1 MPSPTPLPSRRAH
14 LGLLVTTTVTAAA
27 LLASALG
34 NQISAGETAD
44 TVTRAR
50 AQDVARAARGAL
62 FLGRDAPDEALA
74 ALLEEWEG
82 EGLRFVAVVG
92 PGGELRASAGTPVAS
107 TEALSR
113 RLAHLPPSPELER
126 EGGIVRVIVPMR
138 EGGRRGGGGR
148 GPRAGTPSALVVEM
162 EPVMAEAIL
171 SRARLGL
178 LISGAAALA
187 LLLMAAVFWRM
198 SRRAQAAEA
207 ELVRDR
213 HLATLGE
220 MSAVLGHEIRN
231 PLASLKGHAQL
242 LVEKLGDDP
251 RSLAKAERV
260 VAEAVRLERLT
271 TEVLEFARS
280 GAVERRD
287 VSPVA
292 VLKRAVDVAGEGR
305 VRVEDAGA
313 PALFSLDGDRL
324 EQVLVNL
331 IRNAVQASTVGAS
344 VEARVSSERR
354 GGLCFEVRDHGAGF
368 SAEAFS
374 RLFEPFHTTKVT
386 GTGLGL
392 AVARRIVEAHGGS
405 IEATNHPDGGA
416 LLTVRIPAA

>member
-1 MPSPTPLPSRRAH
+1 MPSPARLPSRRAH
-14 LGLLVTTTVTAAA
+14 LGLLLTTTVTAAA
-27 LLASALG
+27 LLASAMG
-34 NQISAGETAD
+34 NLVSAGATAD

-50 AQDVARAARGAL
+50 AEDVARSARGAL
-62 FLGRDAPDEALA
+62 RLGRDAPDEALA
-74 ALLEEWEG
+74 ALLEEWGG
-82 EGLRFVAVVG
+82 EGLRFVAVFG
-92 PGGELRASAGTPVAS
+92 PGGEVRASAGTPATSV
-107 TEALSR
+107 EALSR
-113 RLAHLPPSPELER
+113 RIAHLPPSPEPER
-126 EGGIVRVIVPMR
+126 EGRIIRVMVPMR
-138 EGGRRGGGGR
+138 EGGRRGAGGR
-148 GPRAGTPSALVVEM
+148 GPRGMTPAALVVEM

-171 SRARLGL
+171 ARARLGL

-187 LLLMAAVFWRM
+187 LLVMAAVFWRM
-198 SRRAQAAEA
+198 SRRAQVAEA

-242 LVEKLGDDP
+242 LVERLGDDP

-260 VAEAVRLERLT
+260 VAEALRLERLT

-280 GAVERRD
+280 GAVERRA
-287 VSPVA
+287 VSPMA
-292 VLKRAVDVAGEGR
+292 VLRRAADVAGEGR
-305 VRVEDAGA
+305 VTVADAEA
-313 PALFSLDGDRL
+313 PALFSLDADRL

-331 IRNAVQASTVGAS
+331 IRNAVQASEPGAGVEAS
-344 VEARVSSERR
+344 VEGDRR
-354 GGLCFEVRDHGAGF
+354 GGLRFEVRDHGGGL
-368 SAEAFS
+368 SAEAS
-374 RLFEPFHTTKVT
+374 ARLFEPFHTTKIT

-405 IEATNHPDGGA
+405 LEATNHPEGGA

>member
-1 MPSPTPLPSRRAH
+1 MPSPTPIPSRRAH
-14 LGLLVTTTVTAAA
+14 LGLLLTTTVTAAA
-27 LLASALG
+27 LLASAMG
-34 NQISAGETAD
+34 NLVSAGETAD

-50 AQDVARAARGAL
+50 AEDVARSARGAL
-62 FLGRDAPDEALA
+62 RVGRDAPEEALA

-82 EGLRFVAVVG
+82 EGLRFVAVFRASG
-92 PGGELRASAGTPVAS
+92 KLRASAGTPATSVQ
-107 TEALSR
+107 ALSR
-113 RLAHLPPSPELER
+113 RLANITHPPDPER
-126 EGGIVRVIVPMR
+126 DGDIIRIVAPVRDPSRPGV
-138 EGGRRGGGGR
+138 GR
-148 GPRAGTPSALVVEM
+148 GPRGQMPAALVVEM

-178 LISGAAALA
+178 LVSGAAALA
-187 LLLMAAVFWRM
+187 LLVMAAFFWRM
-198 SRRAQAAEA
+198 SRRAQVAEA

-242 LVEKLGDDP
+242 LVERLADDP

-271 TEVLEFARS
+271 TEVLEFSRS
-280 GAVERRD
+280 GAVERRE
-287 VSPVA
+287 VSPMA
-292 VLKRAVDVAGEGR
+292 VLRRAAEVAGEGR
-305 VRVEDAGA
+305 VSVEDAGA
-313 PALFSLDGDRL
+313 PALFSLDADRL

-331 IRNAVQASTVGAS
+331 IRNAVQASADGAV
-344 VEARVSSERR
+344 VEARAAGDRR
-354 GGLCFEVRDHGAGF
+354 GGLRFEVRDFGAGF
-368 SAEAFS
+368 SAEARA
-374 RLFEPFHTTKVT
+374 RLFEPFHTTKIT

-405 IEATNHPDGGA
+405 IEATNHPEGGA

>member
-1 MPSPTPLPSRRAH
+1 MPSPPPLPSRRAH

-27 LLASALG
+27 LLASAVG
-34 NQISAGETAD
+34 NLVSAGATAD

-50 AQDVARAARGAL
+50 AEDVARAARGAL
-62 FLGRDAPDEALA
+62 RSGRDAPDDALA
-74 ALLEEWEG
+74 ALLEEWES
-82 EGLRFVAVVG
+82 EGLRFVGVFSR
-92 PGGELRASAGTPVAS
+92 GGEVRAAAGSPATSVQ
-107 TEALSR
+107 ALSR
-113 RLAHLPPSPELER
+113 RLAHLPPSPEPER
-126 EGGIVRVIVPMR
+126 EGDIIRVTMPLR
-138 EGGRRGGGGR
+138 EAGRRSAGGH
-148 GPRAGTPSALVVEM
+148 GPRGRVPAALVVEM

-187 LLLMAAVFWRM
+187 LLVMAAFFWRL

-220 MSAVLGHEIRN
+220 MSAVLGHELRN

-242 LVEKLGDDP
+242 LVERLGDDA

-280 GAVERRD
+280 GAVERRE
-287 VSPVA
+287 VSPME
-292 VLKRAVDVAGEGR
+292 VLRRAADVAGEGR
-305 VRVEDAGA
+305 VTVEDAGA
-313 PALFSLDGDRL
+313 PALFSLDADRL
-324 EQVLVNL
+324 QQVLVNL
-331 IRNAVQASTVGAS
+331 IRNAVQASGDGAG
-344 VEARVSSERR
+344 VEVRAVSERR
-354 GGLCFEVRDHGAGF
+354 GGLRFEVRDHGAGL
-368 SAEAFS
+368 SAEGSA
-374 RLFEPFHTTKVT
+374 RLFEPFHTTKIT

-405 IEATNHPDGGA
+405 IEATNHPEGGA